1 MQVGIKMELDFAA
14 WIGLA
19 LRWFHVMAGIMW
31 IGASI
36 YFVWL
41 DLSLRPPARKEDR
54 EAGVGGELWAVH
66 GGGFYH
72 NRKYMVAPAEL
83 PADLHWFKWE
93 AYLTFLSGFLL
104 LCVVYYL
111 NPKLY
116 LIDETKL
123 HLTPSHAILI
133 GLGFIAGGWMVY
145 DVLCRSPLGRDSRVL
160 GVAWGGV
167 LVGSAYVLCRIFT
180 GRGAFIHVG
189 AMIGTAM
196 AANVFAVIIPN
207 QKKTVAALLK
217 GEKPDPRLG
226 QRAKQRSMHNNY
238 MTLPVL
244 LIMISNHY
252 PMLYSVPYN
261 WLILSGLC
269 AASWPIRE
277 FFNLKDQG
285 TVNYGYATAG
295 VAGYIFVM
303 IAASHSFSPA
313 PVAAKTVSPI
323 EVRRI
328 VRTHCSPCH
337 SDQPVHAGIPRA
349 PLGIMFDTMDEIKL
363 HAAQIEEQAVKSNNM
378 PLGNETGMTPEERTR
393 LGQGLAALT
402 ASPQSHLIAKP
413 AM

>member
-1 MQVGIKMELDFAA
+1 MELDLAS

-31 IGASI
+31 IGASV

-41 DLSLRPPARKEDR
+41 DLALRPPARQEDKD
-54 EAGVGGELWAVH
+54 AGVGGEVWSVH

-72 NRKYMVAPAEL
+72 KKKYLVAPPEM
-83 PADLHWFKWE
+83 PEELHWFKWE
-93 AYLTFLSGFLL
+93 AYLTFISGFLL
-104 LCVVYYL
+104 LCVIYYH
-111 NPKLY
+111 NAKLY
-116 LIDETKL
+116 LIDASKL
-123 HLTPSHAILI
+123 QLAPRQAVLI
-133 GLGFIAGGWMVY
+133 GLGFIAGGWIVY
-145 DVLCRSPLGRDSRVL
+145 DLLCKSPLGRDSRFL
-160 GVAWGGV
+160 GIAWGGV
-167 LVGSAYVLCRIFT
+167 LVASAYELCHIFS

-226 QRAKQRSMHNNY
+226 QNAKQRSMHNNY

-285 TVNYGYATAG
+285 KINYGYAGTG
-295 VAGYIFVM
+295 VAGYILVM
-303 IAASHSFSPA
+303 LAASRSFAPA
-313 PVAAKTVSPI
+313 PAVTGKAVSRA

-328 VRTHCSPCH
+328 IRTHCSPCH
-337 SDQPVHAGIPRA
+337 SDTPLHAGIPAA
-349 PLGIMFDTMDEIKL
+349 PKGIMFDTMDEIRA
-363 HAAQIEEQAVKSNNM
+363 HAAEIEEQAVKSNNM
-378 PLGNETGMTPEERTR
+378 PLGNETGMTPEERAR
-393 LGQGLAALT
+393 LGAGLAAL
-402 ASPQSHLIAKP
+402 AAQGQSHPAPKP
-413 AM
+413 AT